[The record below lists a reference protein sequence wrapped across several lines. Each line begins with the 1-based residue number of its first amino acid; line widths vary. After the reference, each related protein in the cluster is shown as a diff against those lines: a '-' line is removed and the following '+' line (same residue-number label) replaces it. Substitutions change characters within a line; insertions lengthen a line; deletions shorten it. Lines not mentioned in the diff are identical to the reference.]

1 MDINKFS
8 RLKDEILNHDKR
20 YEIFNILINDANLI
34 NQDINSALISILAR
48 LRKGNLKTCYKLNIT
63 NDEYKT
69 LVNNFEKIE
78 IKILTFEDLEKYPIS
93 SEYIHSL
100 LSNVAYNKYPIINYF
115 YVQLNEINE
124 FINSTLITII
134 ITVIITV
141 IITIFFMTQIFGYT

>member
-20 YEIFNILINDANLI
+20 YEIVNILINDANLI

-100 LSNVAYNKYPIINYF
+100 LSNVAYNK
-115 YVQLNEINE
+115 
-124 FINSTLITII
+124 
-134 ITVIITV
+134 
-141 IITIFFMTQIFGYT
+141 